1 MTVLPPSL
9 YSNWWTAPTVLF
21 AESTVLCV
29 PRIFFSSLW
38 MMRVDQ
44 LTTTNCDEPVTMNHC
59 HNRTWAD
66 TIHFQIDLLFCYQV
80 FFCMCRCERER
91 GGGIKSTCMQ
101 LHLTVSL
108 YVEPIGCLDISP
120 LVLFLWD
127 RFFHGHKSIF
137 YYPTSPR
144 DLPISAS
151 HRACFL
157 CVY

>member
-1 MTVLPPSL
+1 MPVLPPSL
-9 YSNWWTAPTVLF
+9 YSNWWTAPAVLF

-29 PRIFFSSLW
+29 PRSFFFFI
-38 MMRVDQ
+38 V
-44 LTTTNCDEPVTMNHC
+44 NDESRSTY
-59 HNRTWAD
+59 HNRLWWTSYSEPQPWQNLG
-66 TIHFQIDLLFCYQV
+66 QILYIFKLIYYFVTKYFCL
-80 FFCMCRCERER
+80 CRCERER
-91 GGGIKSTCMQ
+91 GGGIMSTCMQ

-108 YVEPIGCLDISP
+108 YVEPIGWLDISP

-127 RFFHGHKSIF
+127 RSFHWHKSIY